1 MFRVLLACLLMVG
14 TAAKA
19 DNIERDLDA
28 IVQSYGKVGIFA
40 GTVLVAH
47 DGKTVYEAAVGLAN
61 RETNV
66 PNRAN
71 TRFNIGSIGKTF
83 TAVSIL
89 QLAEAGKLKLS
100 DPISRFLPDIPYA
113 EKDTITV
120 AHLLNHSAGTGN
132 YMAHKDFAAN
142 MGKLRTIDAFLPL
155 IYDQPPSFAA
165 GSRFQYS
172 NSGMVLLGA
181 VVEKASGQSYRDYL
195 RDHIF
200 KPAGM
205 TDSSL
210 TLEDEPL
217 PNRSIGYTRNG
228 DGSISSNVR
237 SVPPPSSDGGMR
249 TTTRDMLRYDQ
260 ALKRT
265 ALLSEASKAAMWTP
279 VGPDKEYA
287 FGWQRKSAFGDTLIG
302 HTGGAPGISAVFHR
316 YQGSGYTV
324 IVLSNTGMGASDV
337 AEKIEARLYGKPV
350 QLAEQA
356 DSDMML
362 ALDLVMRG
370 DLRGAAKL
378 YDRNPSHAP
387 SVYQAARTRIDGGYE
402 ATEAIALLDRYLR
415 FDAAVQVAPPAGAW
429 WRKGLAYEQLGDK
442 TMARASYMQSLAL
455 DPAFDKAKQ
464 ALAKLDTPKT

>member
-1 MFRVLLACLLMVG
+1 MFQVLLACLLMVG

-47 DGKTVYEAAVGLAN
+47 DGKTVYEAAVGQAN

-181 VVEKASGQSYRDYL
+181 VVEKASGQSYRTYL

-217 PNRSIGYTRNG
+217 SNRSIGYTRNG

-287 FGWQRKSAFGDTLIG
+287 FGWWRKSVFGDTVIG
-302 HTGGAPGISAVFHR
+302 HNGGAPGIEAVD
-316 YQGSGYTV
+316 QAVEEGSRAVDEIAAAEGVVERRLGLRRPNAGIATEMTKHGLDRAPGLAGGGQQLLHLRLLQRLDAILARQLVDQAPIQCGGCVEQTSGQQHFPGTGHADRVEQPATV
-324 IVLSNTGMGASDV
+324 IGAV
-337 AEKIEARLYGKPV
+337 
-350 QLAEQA
+350 
-356 DSDMML
+356 
-362 ALDLVMRG
+362 
-370 DLRGAAKL
+370 
-378 YDRNPSHAP
+378 N
-387 SVYQAARTRIDGGYE
+387 
-402 ATEAIALLDRYLR
+402 
-415 FDAAVQVAPPAGAW
+415 
-429 WRKGLAYEQLGDK
+429 
-442 TMARASYMQSLAL
+442 
-455 DPAFDKAKQ
+455 
-464 ALAKLDTPKT
+464 